1 MQWDL
6 EAAERRFWRGLLLYM
21 CLFVC
26 FFQFTCVVAYAGH
39 PLSIFHFPSSHI
51 LRSPFLS
58 LCPLSSSHSPLSFL
72 FHPSPPVH
80 LLPPSLLASILPS
93 VSWQKMSHASS
104 WEAKTLSLSL
114 NISSPYFSSPVF
126 LSASLTLLSAMY
138 HHLFLY
144 IALLCSVT
152 PLRSSFLLPLSNS
165 LCLSVSLKVKF
176 ISLLCFHLPLLVF
189 HTLQQ
194 CTQLFSHSLVS

>member
-1 MQWDL
+1 
-6 EAAERRFWRGLLLYM
+6 M
-21 CLFVC
+21 CG
-26 FFQFTCVVAYAGH
+26 CV
-39 PLSIFHFPSSHI
+39 PW
-51 LRSPFLS
+51 
-58 LCPLSSSHSPLSFL
+58 SSSFCFPLSFL
-72 FHPSPPVH
+72 PHSPVPLPLLVSPIFVTLSSFFPLPPLSPCPSPPSF
-80 LLPPSLLASILPS
+80 PPSIHPS

-114 NISSPYFSSPVF
+114 NISSPCF
-126 LSASLTLLSAMY
+126 LLPSLSLASLTLLSAMY
-138 HHLFLY
+138 RHLFLY

-176 ISLLCFHLPLLVF
+176 ISLLCFHLPLLLF
-189 HTLQQ
+189 RALQQ